1 VQIEDFHRARLRAT
15 DANARARSTGALFFG
30 KAEARGASPRKAYET
45 GCLPVDCMQRIT
57 VPRDRVGSEVKYNLL
72 WY

>member
-1 VQIEDFHRARLRAT
+1 
-15 DANARARSTGALFFG
+15 
-30 KAEARGASPRKAYET
+30 
-45 GCLPVDCMQRIT
+45 LPVDCMQRIT